1 VGEGEGDQEMK
12 RNNKTIH
19 ESKQRGFT
27 LLYFDKHERNKLV
40 FRFQAEYDSYKTEKQ
55 RNSEGILRNV
65 IIFKLKIID

>member
-1 VGEGEGDQEMK
+1 M
-12 RNNKTIH
+12 RWNNKAIH

-27 LLYFDKHERNKLV
+27 LLYFDKYEQNKLV
-40 FRFQAEYDSYKTEKQ
+40 FRFQAEYNSHKTEKQ